1 MAMKK
6 IIIILLAAILAFAGC
21 GKYDELKS
29 EVDKLDDRVT
39 ALEQLCNQLNT
50 NISALQTIVDALAAQ
65 DGITAVDELEDGTG
79 YTITF
84 KSGKTVTLKNGK
96 DGKTPVVSVK
106 AGSDGVYYWTIDG
119 EWLLDAAGKK
129 VRAQATDGKDG
140 KDGKDGTDGTDAI
153 APKLKIED
161 GWWYLSSD
169 DGTTWTKL
177 YQAKGDDGDTL
188 FASVTDNGETVT
200 FRLADGTVLNLQ
212 KAIELGIQFTES
224 VDIGIGAGQTVS
236 VGYVLTGASENT
248 AVKAFGQYG
257 WKAKVRKAGNTMGTI
272 EVTAPSP
279 LEEGEVIVLV
289 FEGDSKTVVR
299 ILNFVQGVITAP
311 QEAYSFSGKAGDY
324 AVGIG
329 TNVDYTVSVPQE
341 AASWLTYSGV
351 GVPTK
356 AMRTDSLCFHCTKN
370 AGPDV
375 RTAVVTVKDNAGEN
389 EVKITV
395 SQNVWDNV
403 DFTDA
408 NLKAALVADFD
419 KNGDG
424 EISFT
429 EASAATSVSVSGKG
443 IKTLEGLEYFSNMTS
458 LDCSDNSLTDIDLNG
473 VSLTALN
480 CSGNSLSSL
489 DLSSQTSLSSLD
501 CSSVTGLTTLDLT
514 SCAQSLEKLNA
525 KGCTSLAT
533 IYVLKSQTIKS
544 RSLESATKL
553 LVPTPDGTVSTLQ
566 THTVGN
572 GVRFVIIGDGFMK
585 NTIASEYDGGRSK
598 FDTWANTAMEAIFT
612 EEPYKT
618 FRDRFDIYSVAVE
631 SLTETFNG
639 TTAIACK
646 FGNGTAISGNSD
658 AAFSYARKVSGTEL
672 AKTVILVI
680 LNSTKY
686 AGTCFYWSDGKAV
699 AYIPMAYGSADRF
712 GQLVRHEAAGHGFA
726 KLSDEYNYSGTIPSD
741 EVLSHKWWYLICGAG
756 ANVDVTSDRSS
767 VHWAKF
773 LSDSRYTGQVGVYEG
788 ALTYQYGAYRPTESS
803 IMRYNVGGYNAPSRE
818 AIYKRI
824 MTISEGSGWEYDYET
839 FVAYDAVNRSVSS
852 RAFNRAQLDE
862 VDEASFIPT
871 APPVLVK

>member
-6 IIIILLAAILAFAGC
+6 TIIILLATILAFTGC

-39 ALEQLCNQLNT
+39 ALEQLCNQLNA

-65 DGITAVDELEDGTG
+65 DGITAVDDLEDGTG

-106 AGSDGVYYWTIDG
+106 AGSDGTYYWTIDG

-140 KDGKDGTDGTDAI
+140 KNGKDAI

-212 KAIELGIQFTES
+212 KAVELGIQFTES

-257 WKAKVRKAGNTMGTI
+257 WKAAVRKAGNTMGTI

-311 QEAYSFSGKAGDY
+311 QEAYSFSGKEGDY
-324 AVGIG
+324 AVGLG

-356 AMRTDSLCFHCTKN
+356 AMRTDSLQFHCTKN
-370 AGPDV
+370 AGPDI

-389 EVKITV
+389 EVKITI

-403 DFTDA
+403 DLTDA

-443 IKTLEGLEYFSNMTS
+443 IKTLEGLEYFNNMTS
-458 LDCSDNSLTDIDLNG
+458 LDCSDNSLTDIDLSG

-489 DLSSQTSLSSLD
+489 DLTSQTSLSSLD

-514 SCAQSLEKLNA
+514 SCAQNIETLNA

-533 IYVLKSQTIKS
+533 IYVLKSQTVKS

-553 LVPTPDGTVSTLQ
+553 LVPTPDGAVNTLQ

-598 FDTWANTAMEAIFT
+598 FDTWANIAMEAIFS

-618 FRDRFDIYSVAVE
+618 FRSRFDICSVAVE
-631 SLTETFNG
+631 SSTETFDG

-646 FGNGTAISGNSD
+646 FGNGTAISGNTD
-658 AAFSYARKVSGTEL
+658 AAFSYAGKVGGTEL
-672 AKTVILVI
+672 SKTVVLVI

-686 AGTCFYWSDGKAV
+686 AGTCYYWSDGKAV

-741 EVLSHKWWYLICGAG
+741 KVLSHKWWYLICGAG

-803 IMRYNVGGYNAPSRE
+803 IMRHNVGGYNAPSRE

-871 APPVLVK
+871 APPVLVE